1 MTSCNML
8 YLIGLGLEL
17 EGISKKGLEIAK
29 RCKRIYLEKYTVD
42 FPYPFKELEDIIG
55 KKVIPA
61 ERIFVESMEIIDE
74 AKKMDI
80 ALLIYGSPLTATT
93 HIALL
98 QEAKRCRVKVEVIYS
113 ASIMDAVAQTGLQMY
128 KFGKITSM
136 PKWDIGKNYMPDSF
150 IKVIQENLSINAH
163 TLILIDIGM
172 NFNEA
177 LRQLKF
183 SAERNHLELDKLIVC
198 QSLGTKRKK
207 IIYKNISELEKEN
220 VHKPY
225 CIIIPA
231 RLHFLEKEILDELYT
246 YEN

>member
-1 MTSCNML
+1 ML

-29 RCKRIYLEKYTVD
+29 RCKKIYLEKYTVD
-42 FPYPFKELEDIIG
+42 FPYSFKDIEEIIG
-55 KKVIPA
+55 KKILPA
-61 ERIFVESMEIIDE
+61 ERIFVESLEIIDE
-74 AKKMDI
+74 AKKMDV

-98 QEAKRCRVKVEVIYS
+98 QEAKRCRVKVEVIYN
-113 ASIMDAVAQTGLQMY
+113 ASILDAVAQTGLQLY

-136 PKWDIGKNYMPDSF
+136 PQWDIGKNFVPDSF
-150 IKVIQENLSINAH
+150 IQVIKENISINAH
-163 TLILIDIGM
+163 SLILIDIGM

-183 SAERNHLELDKLIVC
+183 SAKKNNLELGKLIVC
-198 QSLGTKRKK
+198 QALGTKRKK
-207 IIYKNISELEKEN
+207 IDYKHVDEFENENIRR
-220 VHKPY
+220 PY

-231 RLHFLEKEILDELYT
+231 KLHFMEKDILEELYT
-246 YEN
+246 YED